1 VEDPIRRAF
10 YQVFGIAVLGLLAL
24 VPLWVALR
32 FQGASYPDRRPQLPS
47 YLYENRR

>member
-24 VPLWVALR
+24 VPSVTESTV
-32 FQGASYPDRRPQLPS
+32 GEGKY
-47 YLYENRR
+47 